1 MVKSNFNDHWPTWAQ
16 FSYETKAALWAKFQ
30 EKYHWDEDKNENVYK
45 IWYAKANKGFRVA
58 ISRGRKNACTKAGI
72 NPYDSNADWEKEKYD
87 TALKEKHVNDS
98 SSQVMFDAD
107 AWKCAIGYQS
117 LPFV

>member
-45 IWYAKANKGFRVA
+45 GFRDA
-58 ISRGRKNACTKAGI
+58 ISRGRKSYHPMDNVPPSSSGDIPNT
-72 NPYDSNADWEKEKYD
+72 SQ
-87 TALKEKHVNDS
+87 NDS
-98 SSQVMFDAD
+98 QGIESNRGGDDGHDELEA
-107 AWKCAIGYQS
+107 
-117 LPFV
+117 P